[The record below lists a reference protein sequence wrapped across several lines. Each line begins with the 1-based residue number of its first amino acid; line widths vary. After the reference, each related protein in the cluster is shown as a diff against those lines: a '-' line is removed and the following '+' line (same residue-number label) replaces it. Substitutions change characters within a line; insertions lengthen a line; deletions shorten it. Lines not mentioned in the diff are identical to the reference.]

1 MLNQAQSQDP
11 DQQVSVFDELN
22 DSAATSH
29 VATNTAKAEIARYIA
44 LPVGNMANVDLI
56 QWWDLHSSLFPRLHK
71 QFLQIAFITSCSAS
85 IERLFS
91 HGGNTLTAK
100 RNRLDP
106 ETLEQLVILNK
117 NKTF

>member
-29 VATNTAKAEIARYIA
+29 VATNTAQAEIARYLA
-44 LPVGNMANVDLI
+44 LPVGNMANVVYFLI
-56 QWWDLHSSLFPRLHK
+56 IPRLHK
-71 QFLQIAFITSCSAS
+71 KFLQIAVIMSCSAS
-85 IERLFS
+85 VERLFS